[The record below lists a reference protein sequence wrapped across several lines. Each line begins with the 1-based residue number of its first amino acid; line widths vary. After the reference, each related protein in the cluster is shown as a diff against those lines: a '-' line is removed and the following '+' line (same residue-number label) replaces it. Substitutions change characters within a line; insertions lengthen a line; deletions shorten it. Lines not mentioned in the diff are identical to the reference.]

1 METAIR
7 QSGNIVKI
15 SIIGPESTGK
25 STLAEQ
31 LATHFETAWVR
42 EFAREYL
49 EKRNGEYVEADL
61 LAIAKGQVAAENK
74 FENHTTNMIVCDTD
88 LITIKIWSD
97 YKYGRCDPW
106 IISQIQN
113 RKYHLH
119 LLCFPGIPWEAD
131 PLRENP
137 DNREHLYHLYKNE
150 LMVNEFPF
158 VEIKGEKTMRL
169 QTAIAAI
176 GKIF

>member
-7 QSGNIVKI
+7 QSRDIIKI

-25 STLAEQ
+25 SSLAAQ
-31 LATHFETAWVR
+31 LATHFKTVWVR

-49 EKRNGEYVEADL
+49 EERNGEYTEADL
-61 LAIAKGQVAAENK
+61 LAIAKGQITAENSL
-74 FENHTTNMIVCDTD
+74 EADGIVICDTD

-106 IISQIQN
+106 ITEHIQN

-119 LLCFPGIPWEAD
+119 LLCFPDIPWEAD

-137 DNREHLYHLYKNE
+137 LDGEHLYHLYKYE
-150 LMVNEFPF
+150 LMAHHFPF
-158 VEIKGEKTMRL
+158 VEIKGEKAERL
-169 QTAIAAI
+169 KTAIAAI
-176 GKIF
+176 GKIA

>member
-25 STLAEQ
+25 STLATQ
-31 LATHFETAWVR
+31 LASHFKTVWVR

-49 EKRNGEYVEADL
+49 EERNDEYTEADL
-61 LAIAKGQVAAENK
+61 LAIAKGQITAENSSK
-74 FENHTTNMIVCDTD
+74 AGNIVICDTD
-88 LITIKIWSD
+88 LITIKIWSN

-119 LLCFPGIPWEAD
+119 LLCFPDIPWEAD

-158 VEIKGEKTMRL
+158 VEIKGEKTIRL

>member
-7 QSGNIVKI
+7 QSGNIIKI

-25 STLAEQ
+25 STLAAQ
-31 LATHFETAWVR
+31 LADHYKTAWVK
-42 EFAREYL
+42 EFARAYL
-49 EKRNGEYVEADL
+49 EKRNGNYETADL
-61 LAIAKGQVAAENK
+61 LAIAKGQIAAENASK
-74 FENHTTNMIVCDTD
+74 AEDIIICDTD
-88 LITIKIWSD
+88 LITIKIWGD

-119 LLCFPGIPWEAD
+119 LLCFPDIPWEAD

-137 DNREHLYHLYKNE
+137 LDRAHLYHLYKNE
-150 LMVNEFPF
+150 LMAHHFPF
-158 VEIKGEKTMRL
+158 VEIKGEKAERL
-169 QTAIAAI
+169 KTAIATI
-176 GKIF
+176 GKIV